1 MAPIMKK
8 FFLALTIFVLGLNL
22 CLAAP
27 QSQLLQTRFG
37 NIKLPNAS
45 EISKAIDDLNSDS
58 SLDDPQKQENKALY
72 TKALNTLDSIKSIE
86 TKSAELK
93 KILNNYKR
101 NLLKLNQELNA
112 EQKKQGLDPEALNKL
127 GNDELAKRLDNLSG
141 QLENL
146 QMDMDTASA
155 EHNYVQ
161 TLPEKSQSI
170 ITNNKTDAKKYLSMI
185 DKTGDTDSIQNRIL
199 ALLIYS
205 GNIEN
210 AFYQTQLSNLSAL
223 QDLTNL
229 KQKIANVKYKRTD
242 SDVKLL
248 NAALKIAD
256 STDTTDPL
264 KIDQE
269 VVNSNPELLSI
280 SQTIEKFNGYIAEYK
295 KKLIEYQEDYVRV
308 DDANAKV
315 EQIDKTLNTQIKEL
329 NKTLVLSRLLNK
341 QLVLLPEV
349 ELKYDIDDTIANLN
363 IYIYELRERADT
375 LVDIQEYV
383 DNEISKKPE
392 LATFKKELMILYHQR
407 KQKFNELYQ
416 LLADGLS
423 QTIDI
428 KVKYNNYQKL
438 YKKIRADIEEQLF
451 WIKSNQPIGTEFFK
465 VFIPSV
471 VYETN
476 SLITKL
482 HTKALQ
488 TETIKTF
495 THVVIPFFLLGFVI
509 FLNRKRIE
517 KETNNLALRL
527 DHASDSIYVTPL
539 AILLN
544 MVKAIP
550 KMAWMIIVGTVVI
563 CLALGSPKYQIH
575 VVLAMLLHIFV
586 FVFFLQILKP
596 NELAQRHFS
605 VEPSKLKHYRNILI
619 YVWTCALPLLIF
631 ANVAEADSQ
640 KIYADLTSF
649 LVVLFSCLGLLL
661 LSLIL
666 LLTNL
671 KDLRYTSASYIFT
684 CIVAMGIL
692 AIAVVSV
699 GSGYL
704 YTVVKLTNRIAYSCY
719 IVIAYYLI
727 NQTTHRMIYVA
738 STKLFEKKKLLEES
752 NEEKKDVLSSL
763 LSVLNMSASRLCEKI
778 FKFTNFGLIALT
790 AVLLYLQW
798 SDLASVLRYLDTI
811 HLWSKTEYVNGQ
823 AVIID
828 YLSVANVLFAAL
840 IILITSVLNK
850 NLPVIFEKLLLIKK
864 DERLKSTSYSVKVIS
879 SYIII
884 ALGTIF
890 TAGSI
895 GIKWEN
901 LQWLVAALSVG
912 LGFGLQAIF
921 ANFVSGIILL
931 FERQLRVG
939 DIITLNGQS
948 GTVKRIRIRS
958 TTVMSFDNKEV
969 MIPNRE
975 FITSALTNWS
985 LTSTVTKI
993 EFNVGIA
1000 YGADVNKAK
1009 NILRN
1014 IVNKC
1019 RYISKDHSSL
1029 IYVSSLDA
1037 SSVNICC
1044 EVYVGVI
1051 GERKLT
1057 IDYLSSE
1064 TLSAYAKAGIEIPFS
1079 QLDLNVKTL
1088 EKTEFL
1094 ENMRKSLFNSNLAKE
1109 ELENENNIK
1118 A

>member
-1 MAPIMKK
+1 MALIMKK
-8 FFLALTIFVLGLNL
+8 FFLALTIFILGLNV
-22 CLAAP
+22 CLASP
-27 QSQLLQTRFG
+27 QAQVLQTRFG
-37 NIKLPNAS
+37 NIKLPDSS
-45 EISKAIDDLNSDS
+45 EITKAIDALNSDPA
-58 SLDDPQKQENKALY
+58 LDDTQKQEFRVLYSKAL
-72 TKALNTLDSIKSIE
+72 TSADSLKNIE
-86 TKSAELK
+86 AKNAELK
-93 KILNNYKR
+93 KVLNNYKR
-101 NLLKLNQELNA
+101 NLLKLNQELTA
-112 EQKKQGLDPEALNKL
+112 EQKNPGLDPESLNKL
-127 GNDELAKRLDNLSG
+127 TNDELVNRLDKLSN
-141 QLENL
+141 QLDSL
-146 QMDMDTASA
+146 QMEMESNSA

-170 ITNNKTDAKKYLSMI
+170 ITNNNTDAKKYMSMI
-185 DKTGDTDSIQNRIL
+185 ESSGDTEQMKNRVL

-210 AFYQTQLSNLSAL
+210 TFYQTQLSNLSAL

-229 KQKIANVKYKRTD
+229 KLKISNIKYKRAD
-242 SDVKLL
+242 NDIKLL
-248 NAALKIAD
+248 NAALKITGA
-256 STDTTDPL
+256 TDTTDIL
-264 KIDQE
+264 KIDPE
-269 VVNSNPELLSI
+269 IVNNNPDLKKI
-280 SQTIEKFNGYIAEYK
+280 SQTIQVFNGYIADYK
-295 KKLIEYQEDYVRV
+295 KRIIDYQEDYARV
-308 DDANAKV
+308 DNANAKV
-315 EQIDKTLNTQIKEL
+315 EQIEKTLNTQIKEL

-341 QLVLLPEV
+341 QLALLPKV
-349 ELKYDIDDTIANLN
+349 DLKYDIDDTIANLN
-363 IYIYELRERADT
+363 IYIYELRERAEL
-375 LVDIQEYV
+375 LVDIEETV
-383 DNEISKKPE
+383 NNEIAKNSG
-392 LATFKKELMILYHQR
+392 LAPFKKELTILYHER
-407 KQKFNELYQ
+407 KQKLNDLYQ
-416 LLADGLS
+416 LLVDGLS
-423 QTIDI
+423 KTIEI

-438 YKKIRADIEEQLF
+438 YQKINADIEEQLF
-451 WIKSNQPIGTEFFK
+451 WIKSNQPIGTEFFN
-465 VFIPSV
+465 VFIPTI

-476 SLITKL
+476 SLVAKL
-482 HTKALQ
+482 HTTELQ

-495 THVVIPFFLLGFVI
+495 THVVIPFFLLGFII

-517 KETNNLALRL
+517 KGTSSLALRL

-550 KMAWMIIVGTVVI
+550 KMAWMIFIGSVVI
-563 CLALGSPKYQIH
+563 CLALGSPRYQIN
-575 VVLAMLLHIFV
+575 VILAMFLHIFI

-605 VEPSKLKHYRNILI
+605 VEPSRLKHYRNILI

-640 KIYADLTSF
+640 KIYADITSF
-649 LVVLFSCLGLLL
+649 LVVLFSCFGLLVLSLRLL
-661 LSLIL
+661 LS
-666 LLTNL
+666 NL

-684 CIVAMGIL
+684 CLVAIGIL
-692 AIAVVSV
+692 AIAVISV
-699 GSGYL
+699 ASGYL

-719 IVIAYYLI
+719 VVIAYYLI
-727 NQTTHRMIYVA
+727 SQTTHRMIYVA
-738 STKLFEKKKLLEES
+738 SNKLFDKKKQLEEN
-752 NEEKKDVLSSL
+752 NEEKKDVLISL
-763 LSVLNMSASRLCEKI
+763 LSVLNLTTSRLCEKI
-778 FKFTNFGLIALT
+778 FKFTNFGLIVLT
-790 AVLLYLQW
+790 AILLYIQW

-811 HLWSKTEYVNGQ
+811 HLWSKTEYINGQ

-828 YLSVANVLFAAL
+828 YLSVANVLFAAVV
-840 IILITSVLNK
+840 ILITSVLNK
-850 NLPVIFEKLLLIKK
+850 NLPIIFEKLLLIKK

-884 ALGTIF
+884 AIGTIF

-912 LGFGLQAIF
+912 LGFGLQEIF
-921 ANFVSGIILL
+921 ANFVSGLILL

-939 DIITLNGQS
+939 DIITLNGLS

-958 TTVMSFDNKEV
+958 TTVMSFENKEV

-993 EFNVGIA
+993 EFNVGVA
-1000 YGADVNKAK
+1000 YGSDVNKAK

-1044 EVYVGVI
+1044 EVFVGAI

-1057 IDYLSSE
+1057 VDYLSSE
-1064 TLSAYAKAGIEIPFS
+1064 TLSAYARAGIEIPFN

-1088 EKTEFL
+1088 EKAEFIESL
-1094 ENMRKSLFNSNLAKE
+1094 KKSLFTSNLTKDEKE
-1109 ELENENNIK
+1109 IEK